1 LKFVTK
7 LMTVLE
13 EKGLSVFLEQKLA
26 EHVKKIETAFVRFG
40 DNFYQRL
47 KSRLLFSGGER
58 F

>member
-1 LKFVTK
+1 
-7 LMTVLE
+7 MTVLE

>member
-1 LKFVTK
+1 MKFVTK
-7 LMTVLE
+7 LMALLE

-26 EHVKKIETAFVRFG
+26 EHVKKIETAFVRLG

-47 KSRLLFSGGER
+47 KGRLLFSGGES